1 MKKTAADNES
11 IANGT
16 MQHKVWR
23 PREQQTTIVTKDR
36 LPNKVWDLRGHRLEA
51 HDQEIMIIFNLG
63 SLMQEHLDLASNV
76 LVWSHVVANESL
88 EEDLVV

>member
-1 MKKTAADNES
+1 MEKIAADNES

-23 PREQQTTIVTKDR
+23 PREQQTTTTTKDR
-36 LPNKVWDLRGHRLEA
+36 LLNRVWHPRGHRSEA

-63 SLMQEHLDLASNV
+63 SLMQENLDLASNV
-76 LVWSHVVANESL
+76 MV
-88 EEDLVV
+88 